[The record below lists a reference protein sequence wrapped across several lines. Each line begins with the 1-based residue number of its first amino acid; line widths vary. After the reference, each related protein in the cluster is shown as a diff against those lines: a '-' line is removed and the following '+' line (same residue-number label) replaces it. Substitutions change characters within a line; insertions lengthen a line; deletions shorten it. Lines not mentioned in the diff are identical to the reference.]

1 MYNNEKVASANRHTN
16 TRRQKFDKERSRI
29 VFKICKDI
37 TAVKQRM
44 WNVKTK
50 VIPVIVC
57 TKGTT

>member
-1 MYNNEKVASANRHTN
+1 MYYNEKVASANRHTN
-16 TRRQKFDKERSRI
+16 TRRQKCDKERSRI
-29 VFKICKDI
+29 VFKIYKDV

-57 TKGTT
+57 TNGTT